1 MIASHSMTS
10 FLLATRPRS
19 SACRRY
25 SRATAPASPA
35 GLPRSRAT
43 ASFLLSALFLLTMSV
58 SLQAQDTNVLRG
70 SDEDEV
76 QQNRSLAGSDMLSVV
91 EVPVNDSTYIVG
103 PGDKLSIS
111 IFGTRFYSFIV
122 PVASDGTVV
131 IPGLGTVHVR
141 HATLLEVRGKI
152 HDILQSEV
160 RSAEIIVSLA
170 EARRVKVTVAGA
182 VQEPGIV
189 TLPATARVSEALEA
203 AGGVIEDTTSLRNIR
218 IRRGNGVEVS
228 ADLLRYFRIGDLDA
242 NPFVS
247 GGDRIYVPPTNR
259 SIGVYG
265 AVGREG
271 KLDFVD
277 GERLYDLIEVCQGFL
292 AGAFL
297 DSVEVVRFHEDN
309 VTTDRF
315 FLDLRGYP
323 VDKEPNII
331 MHSGDLVLVR
341 AIPRYQRHR
350 LVLVTGE
357 VRHQG
362 SYAIEEGRTRL
373 SGLIARAGGFTD
385 NASLEE
391 AAVIRKPPE
400 SEKDI
405 EFERLQKIPAADMR
419 EDEYE
424 YFKARSR
431 EKVGMMVIDFKRLF
445 IDGDSTQDIY
455 IRDGDV
461 VEIPKLK
468 NYVRIIGRVNS
479 PGNVIYNSVWN
490 FMQYL
495 DAAGGFGWRA
505 DKGDVRVVKARTGEL
520 VKATNTEDY
529 QLEPGDTI
537 WVPEVPEL
545 KFWEIALTTL
555 GVISQVAGIVGIVI
569 AISNMN

>member
-1 MIASHSMTS
+1 MDS
-10 FLLATRPRS
+10 FLSATRP
-19 SACRRY
+19 
-25 SRATAPASPA
+25 
-35 GLPRSRAT
+35 LPRLRRRCIPAVRSVSPEALPGDRT
-43 ASFLLSALFLLTMSV
+43 SMQLLLCILVLMTMAL
-58 SLQAQDTNVLRG
+58 SLQAQDAGALRSG
-70 SDEDEV
+70 DEERGKPDR
-76 QQNRSLAGSDMLSVV
+76 QTAGSDMLSVV

-103 PGDKLSIS
+103 PGDKLSVS
-111 IFGTRFYSFIV
+111 IFGTSFYSYVV

-131 IPGLGTVHVR
+131 IPGFGTVYVR
-141 HATLLEVRGKI
+141 HATLLQVREKI
-152 HDILQSEV
+152 HDLLRDEV

-182 VQEPGIV
+182 VQEAGIV
-189 TLPATARVSEALEA
+189 TLPATARVSEALAA

-218 IRRGNGVEVS
+218 IRRGNGVDDT

-247 GGDRIYVPPTNR
+247 GGDRIFVPPINR
-259 SIGVYG
+259 TISVYG

-271 KLDFVD
+271 RMDYVE
-277 GERLYDLIEVCQGFL
+277 GERLNELIEVCQGIL
-292 AGAFL
+292 ASAFL
-297 DSVEVVRFHEDN
+297 DSVEVVRFREDN

-323 VDKEPNII
+323 DNQDVNIV
-331 MHSGDLVLVR
+331 MFPGDLVLIR
-341 AIPRYQRHR
+341 SIPRFQRHR

-362 SYAIEEGRTRL
+362 SYAIEEGKTRL
-373 SGLIARAGGFTD
+373 SGLIARAGNFTD

-445 IDGDSTQDIY
+445 LEGDSSQDIY
-455 IRDGDV
+455 MRDGDV

-468 NYVRIIGRVNS
+468 NYVRIIGRVNT
-479 PGNVIYNSVWN
+479 PGNVIYNPVWN
-490 FMQYL
+490 FMQYI

-520 VKATNTEDY
+520 VKAKNTGDY